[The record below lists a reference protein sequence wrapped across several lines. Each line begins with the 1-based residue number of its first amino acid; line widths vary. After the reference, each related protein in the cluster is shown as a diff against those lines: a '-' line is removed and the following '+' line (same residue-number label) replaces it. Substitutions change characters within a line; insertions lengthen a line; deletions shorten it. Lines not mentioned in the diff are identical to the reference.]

1 MKVVKNKMAIDGFF
15 MKLIIKNKGLGYG
28 LPIRYKRSVIF
39 RLAILMIIIF
49 SIASCTSLKAPQKSN
64 LTQGIVKTK
73 IEKGVTSQAEI
84 LSLIGAPNIITK
96 NRDGDEVWTYSRQSF
111 DSESGGFAGGLF
123 LFGGSKAFSSASS
136 NSFDLIITFDNKN
149 IVKDYSAVSSQF

>member
-1 MKVVKNKMAIDGFF
+1 MKTSKNKIAGDGFL
-15 MKLIIKNKGLGYG
+15 MKLIISNKSLGYFV
-28 LPIRYKRSVIF
+28 PVWYKRSVVF
-39 RLAILMIIIF
+39 SLTVLMTITF

-64 LTQGIVKTK
+64 LTPGIVKTK
-73 IEKGVTSQAEI
+73 IHKGVTSQAEI
-84 LSLIGAPNIITK
+84 VNLIGAPNIITK
-96 NRDGDEVWTYSRQSF
+96 NKDGDEVWTYSRQSF
-111 DSESGGFAGGLF
+111 DSASGGFAGGLL

>member
-1 MKVVKNKMAIDGFF
+1 MQKEKNKIARDGFF
-15 MKLIIKNKGLGYG
+15 NLMLL
-28 LPIRYKRSVIF
+28 S
-39 RLAILMIIIF
+39 MIIFLI
-49 SIASCTSLKAPQKSN
+49 SSCTSLKSPQKSN
-64 LTQGIVKTK
+64 LTHGVVKTK

-84 LSLIGAPNIITK
+84 LSLLGAPNIITK
-96 NRDGDEVWTYSRQSF
+96 NKDGDEVWTYSRQSF
-111 DSESGGFAGGLF
+111 DSESGGFGGGLF